1 MKTNVRTEIKPRR
14 LDRASLEFIMDV
26 AARQSVGLE
35 ERCARYRHRVRLFR
49 TTVAACVVVLVSATA
64 GSAYAQPRSYSVPTI
79 HGSID
84 TVLANNAVHTTLY
97 RHEAV

>member
-1 MKTNVRTEIKPRR
+1 MKTHTTPRQPLR
-14 LDRASLEFIMDV
+14 PLTDADRAMILAL
-26 AARQSVGLE
+26 AAKHSVGLE
-35 ERCARYRHRVRLFR
+35 ERCARYRRHIKLFR
-49 TTVAACVVVLVSATA
+49 TAVAVCVVVLVSATA